1 MTTVHSLPPDLIH
14 ELRSPLNL
22 IIGYSEMLIE
32 HVGEAGND
40 VLVPDL
46 QKVRAAGHKLLAVI
60 SENLSG
66 SASELPAAAVGEVAV
81 RDATPAG
88 LTLITGTAPAEV
100 PKPIPVIAETEGL
113 TFGATQGLIL
123 VVDDNEANRDLLQR
137 RLERQGYTVATAENG
152 RQALE
157 VLLENNFDVVLLDIM
172 LPEMDGYEVLQ
183 RVKADYRLQHIPVI
197 MISALDDLDS
207 VARCIEMGAEDYLP
221 KPFNPIILKARI
233 GACLEK
239 KRSHDREVNL
249 YEQLEQNFKRL
260 QQLEKDRDDL
270 THMII
275 HDLRTPLTSVI
286 AGMQTLDMVGD
297 LNEDQQSIMEIAVV
311 GGQTLLGMINDLL
324 DIDKLESGGMQLEL
338 GPVSASELVPAA
350 VCQVASLAESK
361 DLILVTEVDEDLPPF
376 QGDESKLRRTLVN
389 LLGNAIKF
397 TPPGGTI
404 TVTASSP
411 NVFSVRDTG
420 EGIPAEAFERIFEK
434 FAQVESRHGGR
445 TSSSGLGLTFC
456 KLAVEAHGGTIE
468 VQSSAGQGS
477 TFRFSL
483 PDTH

>member
-66 SASELPAAAVGEVAV
+66 SASVVPADAVGELAV
-81 RDATPAG
+81 REATPAG
-88 LTLITGTAPAEV
+88 PTLVSGTPPAQV
-100 PKPIPVIAETEGL
+100 PAMAETEGL

-338 GPVSASELVPAA
+338 GPVSASELVLAA
-350 VCQVASLAESK
+350 VRQVASLAESK
-361 DLILVTEVDEDLPPF
+361 DLVVLTEIEEGMSPF
-376 QGDESKLRRTLVN
+376 QGDESKLKRTLVN

-404 TVTASSP
+404 TVSASSP
-411 NVFSVRDTG
+411 IAFSVRDTG

-468 VQSSAGQGS
+468 VQSSAGEGS
-477 TFRFSL
+477 TFRFSI
-483 PDTH
+483 PAHCEQP